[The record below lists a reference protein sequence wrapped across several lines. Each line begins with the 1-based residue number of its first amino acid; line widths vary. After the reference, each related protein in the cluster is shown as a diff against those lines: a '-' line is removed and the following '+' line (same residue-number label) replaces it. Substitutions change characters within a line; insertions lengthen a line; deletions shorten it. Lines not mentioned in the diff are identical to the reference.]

1 MYENRILVKLKFN
14 NSIKGILQNID
25 DQSVILLPG
34 TKSLPAITLTGIDVN
49 VISGYYFMTNRI
61 NIYLFLIL

>member
-1 MYENRILVKLKFN
+1 MYENTILVKLKFN
-14 NSIKGILQNID
+14 NSIKGILQHLD

-49 VISGYYFMTNRI
+49 VMSGYYFMINRI